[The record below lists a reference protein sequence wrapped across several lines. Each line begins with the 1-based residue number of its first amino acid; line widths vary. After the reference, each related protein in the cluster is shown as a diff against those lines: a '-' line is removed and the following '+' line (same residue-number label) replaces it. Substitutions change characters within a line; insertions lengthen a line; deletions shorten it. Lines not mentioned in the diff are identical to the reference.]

1 MFYFCT
7 RKMNHLIDNDME
19 VISKIL
25 MAIFNLVV
33 QFIGFIV
40 LFYML
45 SFAVLCIFTHSNK
58 SNTAYATA

>member
-1 MFYFCT
+1 
-7 RKMNHLIDNDME
+7 ME

-45 SFAVLCIFTHSNK
+45 CFAVLCIFTHSNK
-58 SNTAYATA
+58 SNTAYAQHNSQIEKNSFF

>member
-1 MFYFCT
+1 MFYFCS
-7 RKMNHLIDNDME
+7 RKMNHLIKNDME

-45 SFAVLCIFTHSNK
+45 CFAVLCIFTHSNK